1 MDIFYFFLG
10 LVLLLLGGDFLVKGS
25 VALAIR
31 MRVSMVVI
39 GLTVVS
45 FATSAPELIVS
56 VYSALT
62 GHPDMA
68 IGNVIGSN
76 IANISLVLGLTALV
90 YPLSFKKRLYQFDI
104 PVMLTACV
112 LFAIFLFTNALLEA
126 WEGFVFIVMLGLL
139 TLYLIQ
145 KSRKQE
151 LLSKEVHVDSVS
163 LFKLSFYLVSGGTF
177 LYFGS
182 HFLVNGASGLA
193 REIGLSERIISV
205 SIVAFGTSV
214 PELAASIIA
223 ALKKQ
228 KDLSIGN
235 LIGSNIFN
243 VLAVLGITSIV
254 KPIAVLDESLI
265 TNDIW
270 WMLGISV
277 LLYPLMF
284 LFKKDHFGRVEG
296 LVLLMVYTIYIYFIL
311 IFI

>member
-296 LVLLMVYTIYIYFIL
+296 LVLLMVYTIYIYIL
-311 IFI
+311 F

>member
-1 MDIFYFFLG
+1 MLDIFYLVLG
-10 LVLLLLGGDFLVKGS
+10 LVLLIVGGDFLVKGS
-25 VALAIR
+25 VALALR

-76 IANISLVLGLTALV
+76 IANISLVLGLTAIA

-104 PVMLTACV
+104 PVMLLACV
-112 LFAIFLFTNALLEA
+112 LLAIFLFTNALLEA
-126 WEGFVFIVMLGLL
+126 WEGFVFVLLLGLL

-145 KSRKQE
+145 NSRKQE
-151 LLSKEVHVDSVS
+151 LSTKEVHFHSIS
-163 LFKLSFYLVSGGTF
+163 LFKLSFYLVSGGTC

-193 REIGLSERIISV
+193 RDIGLSERIISL

-223 ALKKQ
+223 AFKKQ

-243 VLAVLGITSIV
+243 VLAVLGISSII
-254 KPIAVLDESLI
+254 KPIAVLDESLV

-284 LFKKDHFGRVEG
+284 LFKKNQFGSVKG
-296 LVLLMVYTIYIYFIL
+296 IVLLMVYTIYIFFL
-311 IFI
+311 F

>member
-1 MDIFYFFLG
+1 LDIFYFFLG

-296 LVLLMVYTIYIYFIL
+296 LVLLMVYTIYIYFL
-311 IFI
+311 F

>member
-10 LVLLLLGGDFLVKGS
+10 LVLLILGGDFLVKGS

-68 IGNVIGSN
+68 LGNVIGSN

-126 WEGFVFIVMLGLL
+126 WEGFVFIAMLGIL

-151 LLSKEVHVDSVS
+151 LISKEVNVDSVS
-163 LFKLSFYLVSGGTF
+163 LFKLSFYLVSGGTC

-223 ALKKQ
+223 AFKKQ

-254 KPIAVLDESLI
+254 KPIAVLDESLV

-296 LVLLMVYTIYIYFIL
+296 LVLLMVYTIYILFL
-311 IFI
+311 F

>member
-1 MDIFYFFLG
+1 MVLG
-10 LVLLLLGGDFLVKGS
+10 LVLLIVGGDFLVKGS

-126 WEGFVFIVMLGLL
+126 WEGFVFIVMLGIL

-151 LLSKEVHVDSVS
+151 LLSKEVNVDSVS
-163 LFKLSFYLVSGGTF
+163 LFKLSFYLVSGGTC

-243 VLAVLGITSIV
+243 VLAVLGITSMV
-254 KPIAVLDESLI
+254 KPIAVLDQSLL

-296 LVLLMVYTIYIYFIL
+296 LVLLMVYTIYILFL
-311 IFI
+311 F

>member
-1 MDIFYFFLG
+1 MVLG
-10 LVLLLLGGDFLVKGS
+10 LVLLIVGGDFLVKGS

-126 WEGFVFIVMLGLL
+126 WEGFVFIVMLGIL

-151 LLSKEVHVDSVS
+151 LLSKEVNVDSVS

-243 VLAVLGITSIV
+243 VLAVLGITSMV

-296 LVLLMVYTIYIYFIL
+296 LVLLMVYTIYILFL
-311 IFI
+311 F

>member
-1 MDIFYFFLG
+1 MVLG
-10 LVLLLLGGDFLVKGS
+10 LVLLIVGGDFLVKGS
-25 VALAIR
+25 IALAIR

-45 FATSAPELIVS
+45 FTTSAPELIVS

-126 WEGFVFIVMLGLL
+126 WEGFVFIVMLCIL

-151 LLSKEVHVDSVS
+151 LLSKEVNVDSVS
-163 LFKLSFYLVSGGTF
+163 LFKLSFYLVSGGIC

-182 HFLVNGASGLA
+182 RFLVNGASGLA
-193 REIGLSERIISV
+193 REIGLSERIISL

-223 ALKKQ
+223 AFKKQ

-243 VLAVLGITSIV
+243 VLAVLGITSMV

-296 LVLLMVYTIYIYFIL
+296 LVLLMVYTIYILFL
-311 IFI
+311 F

>member
-1 MDIFYFFLG
+1 LDIFYLVLG
-10 LVLLLLGGDFLVKGS
+10 LVLLIVGGDFLVKGS

-126 WEGFVFIVMLGLL
+126 WEGFVFIVMLCIL

-151 LLSKEVHVDSVS
+151 LLSKEVNVDSVS
-163 LFKLSFYLVSGGTF
+163 LFKLSFYLVSGGTC

-243 VLAVLGITSIV
+243 VLAVLGITSMV

-284 LFKKDHFGRVEG
+284 LFKKGHFGRVEG
-296 LVLLMVYTIYIYFIL
+296 LVLLMVYTIYILFL
-311 IFI
+311 F

>member
-1 MDIFYFFLG
+1 LDIFYFFLG

-296 LVLLMVYTIYIYFIL
+296 LVLLMVYTIYIYIL
-311 IFI
+311 F

>member
-151 LLSKEVHVDSVS
+151 LLSKEVHVNSVS

-296 LVLLMVYTIYIYFIL
+296 LVLLMVYTIYIYIL
-311 IFI
+311 F

>member
-1 MDIFYFFLG
+1 MVLG
-10 LVLLLLGGDFLVKGS
+10 LVLLIVGGDFLVKGS

-126 WEGFVFIVMLGLL
+126 WEGFVFIVLLGLL

-151 LLSKEVHVDSVS
+151 LLSKEVNVNSIS

-243 VLAVLGITSIV
+243 VLAVLGITSMV

-296 LVLLMVYTIYIYFIL
+296 LVLLMVYTIYILFL
-311 IFI
+311 F

>member
-1 MDIFYFFLG
+1 MVLG
-10 LVLLLLGGDFLVKGS
+10 LVLLIVGGDFLVKGS
-25 VALAIR
+25 VALALR

-76 IANISLVLGLTALV
+76 IANISLVLGLTAIV

-126 WEGFVFIVMLGLL
+126 WEGFVFIVLLGLL

-151 LLSKEVHVDSVS
+151 FLSKEVNVNSIS

-243 VLAVLGITSIV
+243 VLAVLGITSMV
-254 KPIAVLDESLI
+254 KPIAVLDQSLL

-296 LVLLMVYTIYIYFIL
+296 LVLLMVYTIYILFL
-311 IFI
+311 F

>member
-1 MDIFYFFLG
+1 MDIFYFVLG
-10 LVLLLLGGDFLVKGS
+10 LVLLILGGDFLVKGS

-31 MRVSMVVI
+31 MRVSMVVV

-126 WEGFVFIVMLGLL
+126 WEGFVFIVMLCIL

-151 LLSKEVHVDSVS
+151 LLSKEVNVDSVS
-163 LFKLSFYLVSGGTF
+163 LFKLSFYLLSGGTC

-243 VLAVLGITSIV
+243 VLAVLGITSMV

-296 LVLLMVYTIYIYFIL
+296 LVLLMVYTIYILFL
-311 IFI
+311 F

>member
-1 MDIFYFFLG
+1 MDIFYLVLG
-10 LVLLLLGGDFLVKGS
+10 LVLLIVGGDFLVKGS
-25 VALAIR
+25 VALALR

-76 IANISLVLGLTALV
+76 IANISLVLGLTAIV

-104 PVMLTACV
+104 PVMLSACV

-126 WEGFVFIVMLGLL
+126 WEGFVFIVLLGLL

-151 LLSKEVHVDSVS
+151 LLSKEVNVNSIS

-243 VLAVLGITSIV
+243 VLAVLGITSMV
-254 KPIAVLDESLI
+254 KPIAVLDQSLL

-296 LVLLMVYTIYIYFIL
+296 LVLLMVYTIYILFL
-311 IFI
+311 F

>member
-1 MDIFYFFLG
+1 LDIFYFFLG
-10 LVLLLLGGDFLVKGS
+10 LVLLILGGDFLVKGS
-25 VALAIR
+25 VALALR

-126 WEGFVFIVMLGLL
+126 WEGFVFIVLLGLL

-151 LLSKEVHVDSVS
+151 LLSKEVNVNSIS

-243 VLAVLGITSIV
+243 VLAVLGITSMV
-254 KPIAVLDESLI
+254 KPIAVLDQSLL

-296 LVLLMVYTIYIYFIL
+296 LVLLMVYTIYILFL
-311 IFI
+311 F

>member
-1 MDIFYFFLG
+1 LDVFYFVLG
-10 LVLLLLGGDFLVKGS
+10 LVLLILGGDFLVKGS

-112 LFAIFLFTNALLEA
+112 LLAIFLFTNTLLEA
-126 WEGFVFIVMLGLL
+126 WEGFVFVVLLGLL

-145 KSRKQE
+145 NSRKQE
-151 LLSKEVHVDSVS
+151 LPSKEVHVPSIP
-163 LFKLSFYLVSGGTF
+163 LFKLSFYLVFGGAC

-193 REIGLSERIISV
+193 REIGLSERIISL

-223 ALKKQ
+223 AFKKQ

-254 KPIAVLDESLI
+254 KPIAVLDESLV

-277 LLYPLMF
+277 LLYPLIF

-296 LVLLMVYTIYIYFIL
+296 VVLLMVYTTYVWFL
-311 IFI
+311 F

>member
-1 MDIFYFFLG
+1 MLDIFYLVLG
-10 LVLLLLGGDFLVKGS
+10 LVLLIVGGDFLVKGS
-25 VALAIR
+25 VALALR

-112 LFAIFLFTNALLEA
+112 LLAIFLFTNTLLEA
-126 WEGFVFIVMLGLL
+126 WEGFVFVVLLGLL

-145 KSRKQE
+145 NSRKQE
-151 LLSKEVHVDSVS
+151 LPSKEVRVPSIP
-163 LFKLSFYLVSGGTF
+163 LFKLSFYLVFGGAC

-193 REIGLSERIISV
+193 REIGLSERIISL

-223 ALKKQ
+223 AFKKQ

-254 KPIAVLDESLI
+254 KPIAVLDESLV

-277 LLYPLMF
+277 LLYPLIF
-284 LFKKDHFGRVEG
+284 LFKKNHFGRVEG
-296 LVLLMVYTIYIYFIL
+296 VVLVMVYTTYVWFL
-311 IFI
+311 F

>member
-1 MDIFYFFLG
+1 MVLG
-10 LVLLLLGGDFLVKGS
+10 LVLLIVGGDFLVKGS
-25 VALAIR
+25 VALALR

-126 WEGFVFIVMLGLL
+126 WEGFVFIVLLGLL

-151 LLSKEVHVDSVS
+151 FLSKEVNVNSIS
-163 LFKLSFYLVSGGTF
+163 LFKLSFYLVSGGTC
-177 LYFGS
+177 LYLGS

-223 ALKKQ
+223 TLKKQ

-243 VLAVLGITSIV
+243 VLAVLGITSMV
-254 KPIAVLDESLI
+254 KPIAVLDQSLL

-296 LVLLMVYTIYIYFIL
+296 LVLLMVYTIYILFL
-311 IFI
+311 F

>member
-1 MDIFYFFLG
+1 LDIFYLVLG
-10 LVLLLLGGDFLVKGS
+10 LVLLIVGGDFLVKGS
-25 VALAIR
+25 VALALR

-76 IANISLVLGLTALV
+76 IANISLVLGLTAIV

-104 PVMLTACV
+104 PVMLSACV

-126 WEGFVFIVMLGLL
+126 WEGFVFIVLLGLL

-151 LLSKEVHVDSVS
+151 LLSKEVNVNSIS

-243 VLAVLGITSIV
+243 VLAVLGITSMV
-254 KPIAVLDESLI
+254 KPIAVLDQSLL

-296 LVLLMVYTIYIYFIL
+296 LVLLMVYTIYILFL
-311 IFI
+311 F

>member
-1 MDIFYFFLG
+1 MDVFYFVLG
-10 LVLLLLGGDFLVKGS
+10 LILLILGGDFLVKGS

-104 PVMLTACV
+104 PVMLSACV
-112 LFAIFLFTNALLEA
+112 LLAIFLFTNALLEA
-126 WEGFVFIVMLGLL
+126 WEGFVFVVLLGLL

-145 KSRKQE
+145 NSRKQE
-151 LLSKEVHVDSVS
+151 LPSKEVYGHSIP
-163 LFKLSFYLVSGGTF
+163 LFKLSFYLVFGGAF

-193 REIGLSERIISV
+193 REIGLSERIISL

-223 ALKKQ
+223 AFKKQ

-243 VLAVLGITSIV
+243 VLAVLGITSVV
-254 KPIAVLDESLI
+254 KPLAVLDESLV

-296 LVLLMVYTIYIYFIL
+296 VVLLIVYTIYIWFL
-311 IFI
+311 F

>member
-1 MDIFYFFLG
+1 MVLG
-10 LVLLLLGGDFLVKGS
+10 LVLLIVGGDFLVKGS
-25 VALAIR
+25 VALALR

-126 WEGFVFIVMLGLL
+126 WEGFVFIVMLCIL

-151 LLSKEVHVDSVS
+151 LLSKEVNVNSIS
-163 LFKLSFYLVSGGTF
+163 LFKLSFYLVSGGTC

-205 SIVAFGTSV
+205 SIVAFGTSI

-243 VLAVLGITSIV
+243 VLAVLGITSMV

-296 LVLLMVYTIYIYFIL
+296 VVLLMVYTIYIWFL
-311 IFI
+311 F

>member
-1 MDIFYFFLG
+1 MLDIFYLVLG
-10 LVLLLLGGDFLVKGS
+10 LVLLIVGGDFLVKGS
-25 VALAIR
+25 VALALR

-76 IANISLVLGLTALV
+76 IANISLVLGLTAIA

-104 PVMLTACV
+104 PVMLLACV
-112 LFAIFLFTNALLEA
+112 LLAIFLFTNALLEA
-126 WEGFVFIVMLGLL
+126 WEGFVFVVLLGLL

-145 KSRKQE
+145 NSRKQE
-151 LLSKEVHVDSVS
+151 LSTKEVHFHSIS
-163 LFKLSFYLVSGGTF
+163 LFKLSFYLVSGGTC

-193 REIGLSERIISV
+193 RDIGLSERIISL

-243 VLAVLGITSIV
+243 VLAVLGISSII
-254 KPIAVLDESLI
+254 KPIAVLDESLV

-284 LFKKDHFGRVEG
+284 LFKKNQFGSVKG
-296 LVLLMVYTIYIYFIL
+296 IVLLMVYTIYIFFL
-311 IFI
+311 F

>member
-1 MDIFYFFLG
+1 MLDIFYLVLG
-10 LVLLLLGGDFLVKGS
+10 LVLLIVGGDFLVKGS
-25 VALAIR
+25 VALALR

-76 IANISLVLGLTALV
+76 IANISLVLGLTAIV

-104 PVMLTACV
+104 PVMLLACV
-112 LFAIFLFTNALLEA
+112 LLAIFLFTNALLEA
-126 WEGFVFIVMLGLL
+126 WEGFVFVVLLGLL

-145 KSRKQE
+145 NSRKQE
-151 LLSKEVHVDSVS
+151 LSTKEVHFHSIS
-163 LFKLSFYLVSGGTF
+163 LFKVSFYLVSGGTC

-193 REIGLSERIISV
+193 REIGLSERIISL

-223 ALKKQ
+223 AFKKQ

-243 VLAVLGITSIV
+243 VLAVLGISSII
-254 KPIAVLDESLI
+254 KPIAVLDESI
-265 TNDIW
+265 VTNDIW

-284 LFKKDHFGRVEG
+284 LFKKNQFGSVKG
-296 LVLLMVYTIYIYFIL
+296 IVLLMVYTIYIFFL
-311 IFI
+311 F

>member
-1 MDIFYFFLG
+1 MDIFYLVLG
-10 LVLLLLGGDFLVKGS
+10 LVLLIVGGDFLVKGS

-126 WEGFVFIVMLGLL
+126 WEGFVFIVLLGLL

-151 LLSKEVHVDSVS
+151 FLSKEVNVNSIS
-163 LFKLSFYLVSGGTF
+163 LFKLSFYLVSGGTC

-243 VLAVLGITSIV
+243 VLAVLGITSMV
-254 KPIAVLDESLI
+254 KPIAVLDQSLL

-296 LVLLMVYTIYIYFIL
+296 LVLLMVYTIYILFL
-311 IFI
+311 F

>member
-10 LVLLLLGGDFLVKGS
+10 LVLLILGGDFLVKGS
-25 VALAIR
+25 VALALR

-126 WEGFVFIVMLGLL
+126 WEGFVFIVLLGLL

-151 LLSKEVHVDSVS
+151 LLSKEVNVNSIS

-296 LVLLMVYTIYIYFIL
+296 LVLLMVYTIYIYFL
-311 IFI
+311 F

>member
-1 MDIFYFFLG
+1 MVLG
-10 LVLLLLGGDFLVKGS
+10 LVLLIVGGDFLVKGS
-25 VALAIR
+25 VALALR

-76 IANISLVLGLTALV
+76 IANISLVLGLTAIV

-104 PVMLTACV
+104 PVMLSACV

-126 WEGFVFIVMLGLL
+126 WEGFVFIVLLGLL

-151 LLSKEVHVDSVS
+151 LLSKEVNVNSIS

-243 VLAVLGITSIV
+243 VLAVLGITSMV

-296 LVLLMVYTIYIYFIL
+296 LVLLMVYTIYILFL
-311 IFI
+311 F

>member
-1 MDIFYFFLG
+1 MVLG
-10 LVLLLLGGDFLVKGS
+10 LVLLIVGGDFLVKGS

-126 WEGFVFIVMLGLL
+126 WEGFVFIVMLGIL

-151 LLSKEVHVDSVS
+151 LLSKEVNVDSVS
-163 LFKLSFYLVSGGTF
+163 LFKLSFYLVSGGTC

-243 VLAVLGITSIV
+243 VLAVLGITSMV

-296 LVLLMVYTIYIYFIL
+296 LVLLMVYTIYILFL
-311 IFI
+311 F

>member
-1 MDIFYFFLG
+1 MDIFYFVLG
-10 LVLLLLGGDFLVKGS
+10 LVLLILGGDFLVKGS

-112 LFAIFLFTNALLEA
+112 LLAIFLLTNTLLEA
-126 WEGFVFIVMLGLL
+126 WEGFVFVVLLGLL

-145 KSRKQE
+145 NSRKQE
-151 LLSKEVHVDSVS
+151 LSSKEVHVPSIP
-163 LFKLSFYLVSGGTF
+163 LFKLSFYLVFGGVC

-193 REIGLSERIISV
+193 REIGLSERIISL

-223 ALKKQ
+223 AFKKQ

-254 KPIAVLDESLI
+254 KPIAVLDESLV

-277 LLYPLMF
+277 LLYPLIF

-296 LVLLMVYTIYIYFIL
+296 VVLLMVYTTYVWFL
-311 IFI
+311 F

>member
-1 MDIFYFFLG
+1 MVLG
-10 LVLLLLGGDFLVKGS
+10 LVLLIVGGDFLVKGS
-25 VALAIR
+25 VALALR

-126 WEGFVFIVMLGLL
+126 WEGFVFIVLLGLL

-151 LLSKEVHVDSVS
+151 LLSKEVNVNSIS

-243 VLAVLGITSIV
+243 VLAVLGITSMV
-254 KPIAVLDESLI
+254 KPIAVLDQSLL

-296 LVLLMVYTIYIYFIL
+296 LVLLMVYTIYILFL
-311 IFI
+311 F

>member
-243 VLAVLGITSIV
+243 VLAVLGITSMV

-296 LVLLMVYTIYIYFIL
+296 LVLLMVYTIYILFL
-311 IFI
+311 F

>member
-1 MDIFYFFLG
+1 MVLG
-10 LVLLLLGGDFLVKGS
+10 LVLLIVGGDFLVKGS

-104 PVMLTACV
+104 PVMLSACV

-126 WEGFVFIVMLGLL
+126 WEGFVFIVLLGLL

-151 LLSKEVHVDSVS
+151 LLSKEVNVNSIS

-243 VLAVLGITSIV
+243 VLAVLGITSMV
-254 KPIAVLDESLI
+254 KPIAVLDQSLL

-296 LVLLMVYTIYIYFIL
+296 LVLLMVYTTYIWFL
-311 IFI
+311 F

>member
-10 LVLLLLGGDFLVKGS
+10 LVLLILGGDFLVKGS
-25 VALAIR
+25 VALALR

-104 PVMLTACV
+104 PVMLSACV

-126 WEGFVFIVMLGLL
+126 WEGFVFIVLLGLL

-151 LLSKEVHVDSVS
+151 LLSKEVNVNSIS

-243 VLAVLGITSIV
+243 VLAVLGITSMV
-254 KPIAVLDESLI
+254 KPIAVLDQSLL

-296 LVLLMVYTIYIYFIL
+296 LVLLMVYTIYILFL
-311 IFI
+311 F

>member
-1 MDIFYFFLG
+1 M
-10 LVLLLLGGDFLVKGS
+10 KGS

-112 LFAIFLFTNALLEA
+112 LLAIFLLTNTLLEA
-126 WEGFVFIVMLGLL
+126 WEGFVFVVLLGLL

-145 KSRKQE
+145 NSRKQE
-151 LLSKEVHVDSVS
+151 LSSKEVHVPSIP
-163 LFKLSFYLVSGGTF
+163 LFKLSFYLVFGGAF

-193 REIGLSERIISV
+193 REIGLSERIISL

-223 ALKKQ
+223 AFKKQ

-254 KPIAVLDESLI
+254 KPIAVLDESLV

-296 LVLLMVYTIYIYFIL
+296 VVLLMVYTIYIWFL
-311 IFI
+311 F

>member
-1 MDIFYFFLG
+1 MVLG
-10 LVLLLLGGDFLVKGS
+10 LVLLIVGGDFLVKGS

-151 LLSKEVHVDSVS
+151 LLSKEVNVDSVS
-163 LFKLSFYLVSGGTF
+163 LFKLSFYLVSGGTC

-243 VLAVLGITSIV
+243 VLAVLGITSMV
-254 KPIAVLDESLI
+254 KPIAVLDQSLL

-296 LVLLMVYTIYIYFIL
+296 LVLLMVYTIYILFL
-311 IFI
+311 F

>member
-243 VLAVLGITSIV
+243 VLAVLGITSMV

-296 LVLLMVYTIYIYFIL
+296 LVLLMVYTIYIYIL
-311 IFI
+311 F

>member
-1 MDIFYFFLG
+1 MVLG
-10 LVLLLLGGDFLVKGS
+10 LVLLIVGGDFLVKGS
-25 VALAIR
+25 IALAIR

-126 WEGFVFIVMLGLL
+126 WEGFVFIVLLGLL

-151 LLSKEVHVDSVS
+151 FLSKEVNVNSIS
-163 LFKLSFYLVSGGTF
+163 LFKLSFYLVSGGTC
-177 LYFGS
+177 LYLGS

-243 VLAVLGITSIV
+243 VLAVLGITSMV

-296 LVLLMVYTIYIYFIL
+296 LVLLMVYTIYILFL
-311 IFI
+311 F

>member
-1 MDIFYFFLG
+1 LDVFYFVLG
-10 LVLLLLGGDFLVKGS
+10 LILLILGGDFLVKGS

-76 IANISLVLGLTALV
+76 IANISLVLGLTAIV

-104 PVMLTACV
+104 PVMLSACV
-112 LFAIFLFTNALLEA
+112 LLAIFLFTNALLEA
-126 WEGFVFIVMLGLL
+126 WEGFVFLVLLGLL

-145 KSRKQE
+145 NSRKQE
-151 LLSKEVHVDSVS
+151 LPSKEVHGHSIP
-163 LFKLSFYLVSGGTF
+163 LFKLSFYLVFGGAF

-193 REIGLSERIISV
+193 REIGLSERIISL

-223 ALKKQ
+223 AFKKQ

-243 VLAVLGITSIV
+243 VLAVLGITSVV
-254 KPIAVLDESLI
+254 KPLAVLDESLV

-296 LVLLMVYTIYIYFIL
+296 VVLLMVYTIYIWFL
-311 IFI
+311 F

>member
-1 MDIFYFFLG
+1 MDIFYLVLG
-10 LVLLLLGGDFLVKGS
+10 LVLLIVGGDFLVKGS
-25 VALAIR
+25 VALALR

-126 WEGFVFIVMLGLL
+126 WEGFVFIVLLGLL

-151 LLSKEVHVDSVS
+151 FLSKEVNVNSIS
-163 LFKLSFYLVSGGTF
+163 LFKLSFYLVSGGTC
-177 LYFGS
+177 LYLGS

-243 VLAVLGITSIV
+243 VLAVLGITSMV

-296 LVLLMVYTIYIYFIL
+296 LVLLMVYTIYILFL
-311 IFI
+311 F

>member
-296 LVLLMVYTIYIYFIL
+296 LVLLMVYTIYIYFL
-311 IFI
+311 F